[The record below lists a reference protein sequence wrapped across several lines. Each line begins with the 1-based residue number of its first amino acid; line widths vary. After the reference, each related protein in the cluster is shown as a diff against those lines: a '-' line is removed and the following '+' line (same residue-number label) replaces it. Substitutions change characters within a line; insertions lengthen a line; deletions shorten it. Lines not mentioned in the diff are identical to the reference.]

1 MMVELI
7 ESFSKLFIPDE
18 IRTHFECK
26 SIEEIGDEIYL
37 ICYEKDDS
45 SHIPKEILRVGKVVL
60 DGYRNKV
67 DIQTFPAQ
75 GKEVYIRLYRR
86 KWKLK
91 KAKEGYEKSYSN
103 SYSFTEEGIRSTKEF
118 GAFLKEI
125 GR

>member
-1 MMVELI
+1 MNPLI
-7 ESFSKLFIPDE
+7 ESFSSLFMPEE
-18 IRTHFECK
+18 IRLHFECV
-26 SIEEIGDEIYL
+26 SIEEIGNQIYL
-37 ICYEKDDS
+37 VCHEKNDVE
-45 SHIPKEILRVGKVVL
+45 HIPKEVLRIGKVVL
-60 DGYRNKV
+60 DGFRNKV
-67 DIQTFPAQ
+67 DIQTYPAQ
-75 GKEVYIRLYRR
+75 GKEVYLRLYRR